1 VPCGSCGDGNTIN
14 IFDFGWF
21 LGEKGESD
29 VKLGVLIHDG
39 SYTKISPEVKPKMLK
54 AICSR
59 MENQQYF
66 ITINE
71 GELEISD
78 DWSKHV
84 CCRLNGSKVDGKFFK
99 EQFD

>member
-1 VPCGSCGDGNTIN
+1 MFCGSCGDGNTIN
-14 IFDFGWF
+14 IFDFVWF
-21 LGEKGESD
+21 LGEKGEND
-29 VKLGVLIHDG
+29 FKPGVLIHDG
-39 SYTKISPEVKPKMLK
+39 SYTKISPEVKPKILK
-54 AICSR
+54 TICSR

-84 CCRLNGSKVDGKFFK
+84 CCRLDGSKVEGKFFK